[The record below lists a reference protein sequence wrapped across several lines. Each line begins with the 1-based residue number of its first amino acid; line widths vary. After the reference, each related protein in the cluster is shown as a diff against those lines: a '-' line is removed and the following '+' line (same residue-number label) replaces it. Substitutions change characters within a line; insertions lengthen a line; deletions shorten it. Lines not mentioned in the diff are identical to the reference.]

1 MSYPWGL
8 RNLIEKPVRHRVFV
22 SYQHSR
28 DQVYYDAFSRT
39 FHDTHEA
46 VLDNSLERRIDSD
59 DVDYVI
65 RRIREDY
72 IHGTSCTLVLV
83 GAETWGRKYVDWE
96 VKASLD
102 KQHGLIGVQL
112 PTLPVHPVTNR
123 VDVPIRLS
131 ENIDSGTVRYDGREL
146 SRRWVANRTELLSN
160 LRNDALNRR
169 LINRTAEVVGVVGS
183 TVEREH

>member
-1 MSYPWGL
+1 MSYQLGL
-8 RNLIEKPVRHRVFV
+8 RNLIEQPVRHRVFV

-28 DQVYYDAFSRT
+28 DQVYYDAFSQT

-72 IHGTSCTLVLV
+72 IRGTSCTIVLV

-96 VKASLD
+96 VKATLD

-112 PTLPVHPVTNR
+112 PTLPVHPLTNR

-131 ENIDSGTVRYDGREL
+131 ENINSGYALWMHWDQLTASSLALNAHIAEAK
-146 SRRWVANRTELLSN
+146 SRPASLIRNTRDRR
-160 LRNDALNRR
+160 LRNA
-169 LINRTAEVVGVVGS
+169 
-183 TVEREH
+183 

>member
-1 MSYPWGL
+1 MSYQWGL
-8 RNLIEKPVRHRVFV
+8 RNLIEQPVRHRVFV

-72 IHGTSCTLVLV
+72 IHGTSCTIVLV

-96 VKASLD
+96 VKATLD

-112 PTLPVHPVTNR
+112 PTLFVHPVTNR
-123 VDVPIRLS
+123 VDVPARLS
-131 ENIDSGTVRYDGREL
+131 ENIDSGYALWLHWDQLTASSLALNDYIAEAK
-146 SRRWVANRTELLSN
+146 SRPASLIRNTRDRR
-160 LRNDALNRR
+160 LRNA
-169 LINRTAEVVGVVGS
+169 
-183 TVEREH
+183 

>member
-1 MSYPWGL
+1 MSYQWGL
-8 RNLIEKPVRHRVFV
+8 RNLIEQPVRHRVFV

-28 DQVYYDAFSRT
+28 DQVYYDTFSRT

-46 VLDNSLERRIDSD
+46 VFDNSLERRIDSD

-65 RRIREDY
+65 RRIREDH
-72 IHGTSCTLVLV
+72 IHGTSCTIVLV

-96 VKASLD
+96 VKATLD

-112 PTLPVHPVTNR
+112 PTLPLHPVTNC

-131 ENIDSGTVRYDGREL
+131 ENIASGYALWVHWDQLTASSLALNAYIAEAK
-146 SRRWVANRTELLSN
+146 SRPASLIQNTRDRR
-160 LRNDALNRR
+160 LRNA
-169 LINRTAEVVGVVGS
+169 
-183 TVEREH
+183 